1 MPAAFIGHGSPT
13 NALEHNVYTEAW
25 RELGA
30 SMPRPTAILA
40 ISAHWYVNAIAVTA
54 MPKPRTIY
62 DFSGFP
68 PELSRFSYP
77 VTGSPDL
84 AHRVTEL
91 LHGRDVIKDDS
102 QWGIDHGTW
111 SVLCHVFPN
120 ADIPVVQLSI
130 DARLSPQEHVELG
143 KMLAPL
149 RDEGVFIVGSGN
161 VVHHLG
167 RISWGREGFG
177 EPWAIEF
184 DQAVKDLAEGANPG
198 RVIEALDRP
207 DANLSVPTPEHFLP
221 VAYIAGL
228 AEAADV
234 PLRTFVAGCEMGS
247 LSMRSFV
254 LAA

>member
-1 MPAAFIGHGSPT
+1 
-13 NALEHNVYTEAW
+13 
-25 RELGA
+25 
-30 SMPRPTAILA
+30 
-40 ISAHWYVNAIAVTA
+40 
-54 MPKPRTIY
+54 
-62 DFSGFP
+62 
-68 PELSRFSYP
+68 
-77 VTGSPDL
+77 
-84 AHRVTEL
+84 
-91 LHGRDVIKDDS
+91 
-102 QWGIDHGTW
+102 
-111 SVLCHVFPN
+111 VLCHVFPN

-130 DARLSPQEHVELG
+130 DARLSPSEHVELG

-149 RDEGVFIVGSGN
+149 RDEGVFVVGSGN

-184 DQAVKDLAEGANPG
+184 DQAVKDLAEGGNPG

-228 AEAADV
+228 AEAEGA